1 MSQGSIY
8 INDRICLV
16 SPILTCFSSKLK
28 VPLQGKDGISS
39 QTCWDLTA
47 NSFKTALL
55 MSKTKHCQYNIY
67 ICMCLHTYIHT
78 YTYIYIDTFR
88 YQMAAIFPCMFT
100 TMRRESG
107 AAAAKLRSSWD
118 ARDTSAAVL
127 VSQPIWVW
135 SCRHWK
141 LMEAACGSPGDR
153 NSHRRWFPGI
163 ALHNC
168 TVWFR
173 TLAAQLHTSDVE
185 PGG

>member
-1 MSQGSIY
+1 MIEYVWCRLSSHVFRASSKFPSRARMASALKAAETWQQTLSRLHYLCQRRNTANIIY
-8 INDRICLV
+8 I
-16 SPILTCFSSKLK
+16 
-28 VPLQGKDGISS
+28 
-39 QTCWDLTA
+39 
-47 NSFKTALL
+47 
-55 MSKTKHCQYNIY
+55 
-67 ICMCLHTYIHT
+67 
-78 YTYIYIDTFR
+78 YTYIYIYIYTFR
-88 YQMAAIFPCMFT
+88 YQMAAKFPCMFT

-107 AAAAKLRSSWD
+107 AAAAKPRSSWD

>member
-1 MSQGSIY
+1 MIEYVWCRLSSHVFRASSKFPSRARMASALKAAETWQQTLSRLHYLCQRRNTANIIY
-8 INDRICLV
+8 IYVCV
-16 SPILTCFSSKLK
+16 
-28 VPLQGKDGISS
+28 
-39 QTCWDLTA
+39 
-47 NSFKTALL
+47 
-55 MSKTKHCQYNIY
+55 Y
-67 ICMCLHTYIHT
+67 IHIYIHT
-78 YTYIYIDTFR
+78 YIYIYTFR
-88 YQMAAIFPCMFT
+88 YQMAAKFPCMFT

-107 AAAAKLRSSWD
+107 AAAAKPRSSWD